1 MIDNINLFLSFIDM
15 KKKLRMLSERWWH
28 CILSLFFTVQIIIV
42 HKNPVAAIHSAAFQ
56 CLTHLTT
63 LSINSPLLRMAPSLI
78 RQSLTILVLA
88 HSKVKSGPDYF
99 NGAHKQALWLQ
110 HCDLTAIPAS
120 IDSLVS
126 SLRLDLSDNY
136 VTTLKPL
143 HGVQFDKLSTL
154 SLHRNRIVHID
165 SERLFL
171 PPLCVV
177 YLQHNLLTT
186 LSEPKKSGALTAF
199 LEGNPWHCNASLGWL
214 LRVFIPAGLARCN
227 ITTRRAMFYYVT
239 STDGPA
245 QLVLSTKG
253 AQWLKCCQS

>member
-1 MIDNINLFLSFIDM
+1 MTLHYFIM
-15 KKKLRMLSERWWH
+15 FWP
-28 CILSLFFTVQIIIV
+28 VQIIIV

-63 LSINSPLLRMAPSLI
+63 LSINSPLLRMAPSLQDI

-88 HSKVKSGPDYF
+88 HSKVKSGPDYL
-99 NGAHKQALWLQ
+99 NGAHIQTLWLQ

-126 SLRLDLSDNY
+126 SLRRLDISDNY

-143 HGVQFDKLSTL
+143 HGVHFDKLSTL
-154 SLHRNRIVHID
+154 SLHRNSIVHID

-186 LSEPKKSGALTAF
+186 LSEPNNSGALTAF

-214 LRVFIPAGLARCN
+214 LRGLHSGRFGAMHYHHKESDVLLRDVHRWTCTTPSLYQRRPVVEVLPIVATLANKGENDIP
-227 ITTRRAMFYYVT
+227 YPV
-239 STDGPA
+239 
-245 QLVLSTKG
+245 K
-253 AQWLKCCQS
+253 